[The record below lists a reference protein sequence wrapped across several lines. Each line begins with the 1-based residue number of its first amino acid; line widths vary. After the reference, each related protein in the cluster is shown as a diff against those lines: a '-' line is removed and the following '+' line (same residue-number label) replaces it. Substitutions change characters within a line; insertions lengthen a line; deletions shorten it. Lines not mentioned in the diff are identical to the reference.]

1 MSLIQEH
8 LQSTESFLRAHAR
21 PPYPEGF
28 LTIGEYTLQNGSPL
42 EGSLSPLTPEEVAI
56 LQVAKGSL
64 SFPKKNCFQNAQR
77 LVLNDPTRTLLYNE
91 GYALS
96 TMGIPM
102 HHGWVTLRGKVVE
115 VTWDEPGLEYFGVP
129 FPTDDLDLDDPYTTS
144 QIEILTRIY

>member
-8 LQSTESFLRAHAR
+8 LQSTESFFRSHAF

-28 LTIGEYTLQNGSPL
+28 LTVGEYTLQNGAPSR
-42 EGSLSPLTPEEVAI
+42 LSPLTPEEEEI
-56 LQVAKGSL
+56 LRVAKGSL
-64 SFPKKNCFQNAQR
+64 PFPKKQCFQNAQR
-77 LVLNDPTRTLLYNE
+77 LVLNDPSGTLLYNE

-102 HHGWVTLRGKVVE
+102 HHGWVTLQGKVVE

-129 FPTDDLDLDDPYTTS
+129 FPTDDLDLDDPRSAS
-144 QIEILTRIY
+144 QIEILTRLY